1 MNTVK
6 PLSRMTKNELIK
18 LASERLQRIINLRQ
32 DIEQAENIAMKNLNE
47 LSNEVHS
54 MRLKIDTSEKDVSI
68 MQQALNDVEEKN
80 RFLTVQL
87 LDLRKAMKTMSQFL

>member
-6 PLSRMTKNELIK
+6 PLSKMTKKQLIQ
-18 LASERLQRIINLRQ
+18 LASERLQHIVILRQ
-32 DIEQAENIAMKNLNE
+32 DIDQAESEALGKLNE
-47 LSNEVHS
+47 LRTHLEGMTKN
-54 MRLKIDTSEKDVSI
+54 RDYLEKDLSI

-80 RFLTVQL
+80 RFLNNQL